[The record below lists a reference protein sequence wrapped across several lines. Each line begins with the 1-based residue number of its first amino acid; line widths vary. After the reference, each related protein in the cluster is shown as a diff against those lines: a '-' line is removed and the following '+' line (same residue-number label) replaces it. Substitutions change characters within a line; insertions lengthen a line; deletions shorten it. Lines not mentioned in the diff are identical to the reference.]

1 MVADLFEEHRV
12 IVAEAD
18 AFLALVQ
25 RVPHV
30 SIEEINRHR
39 ARLGSLTMTH
49 VHTEEDVIIQPL
61 LASDRLGELTG
72 AVALL
77 AEMRE
82 GRRAYS
88 DQIRKWTPQAIE
100 ANRNAYADAVEE
112 IVEALKARIVR
123 EEALLYRPAL
133 KLLDSALP
141 LPPRTDAIRQAPER
155 RS

>member
-1 MVADLFEEHRV
+1 MIADLFEEHRV
-12 IVAEAD
+12 IVEEAD

-25 RVPHV
+25 RVPPA

-49 VHTEEDVIIQPL
+49 VRTEEDMIIQPL
-61 LASDRLGELTG
+61 LASGRLEELTG

-88 DQIRKWTPQAIE
+88 DQIRNWTPQAIE
-100 ANRNAYADAVEE
+100 ANRDDYMDAVQL
-112 IVEALKARIVR
+112 IVENLKARIVR
-123 EEALLYRPAL
+123 EEALLYWPAL
-133 KLLDSALP
+133 KLLASDPP
-141 LPPRTDAIRQAPER
+141 LAATD
-155 RS
+155 